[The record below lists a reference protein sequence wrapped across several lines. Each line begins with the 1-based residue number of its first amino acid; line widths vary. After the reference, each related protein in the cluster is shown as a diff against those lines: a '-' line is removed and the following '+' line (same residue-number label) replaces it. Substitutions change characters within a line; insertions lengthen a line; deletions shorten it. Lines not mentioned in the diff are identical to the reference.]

1 MGRLLLPRLPLP
13 LLLRQFSTALRVAK
27 RRVGLSGKFDKCAE
41 IGFQL
46 FGLADNHLCVCAQPL
61 LPVPPQSTLQLQPVH
76 VCQATLRKHTN
87 LRICPKQRE
96 HLHNQR
102 GSGATIRSDPDP
114 IISAVSS
121 NNNNSS
127 SRGSHWRELKGCS
140 SDPAGMFPLPK
151 TGQAKTSQSGSAL
164 SMDCSPVQL
173 GDLAR
178 FVSFRFQCAPDH
190 EIMSITEVICINS
203 PAAAALGT
211 TSCLACHADP
221 QTHRERERE
230 SEASRV
236 AAECLT
242 AY

>member
-1 MGRLLLPRLPLP
+1 MC
-13 LLLRQFSTALRVAK
+13 TAPPP
-27 RRVGLSGKFDKCAE
+27 SPP
-41 IGFQL
+41 
-46 FGLADNHLCVCAQPL
+46 AQT
-61 LPVPPQSTLQLQPVH
+61 SLQLQPVH

-114 IISAVSS
+114 IISAASS
-121 NNNNSS
+121 NNNNISRSNSS

-164 SMDCSPVQL
+164 STDCSPVRL

-203 PAAAALGT
+203 AAAAAAALGT
-211 TSCLACHADP
+211 TSCLGCHVDP